1 MSPTAPTK
9 DVLVVGF
16 GAVGAVYAYILK
28 KSGLAQVTVV
38 ARSNYDA
45 INSQGL
51 TLRSKKYGEIVG
63 WKPDRLCKSVAD
75 ATDKSYSYVF
85 VTTKAIPELTR
96 TTDVLRPLLSSPYA
110 DSYPQPTYVV
120 VQNGLNVEKDLY
132 DALVKL
138 GKGAPSIVG
147 TALYILANSLGANI
161 VEHDSFDRLS
171 IGVYRNH
178 DYKTATNSP
187 EEAELLK
194 DLGNILSTGGTTL
207 TIVPEIQRVKFQKN
221 LWNVALSSLATLTG
235 YRLPAV
241 WRPPPVGPTVLA
253 YEPFVSPTTKHLIEE
268 HTLPSLKAIIDEV
281 VALGPL
287 YLVRFIF
294 SGKLTAD
301 TRPRYGFSQL
311 TRGHPSSYSDDFMA
325 LTKSQ
330 YENPLNTHTPS
341 MLLDAQKGLPIEV
354 EVIFG
359 EVVRLAREFN
369 APVPRVETLYGLL
382 LVTQNQ
388 ILRKIEASQS
398 P

>member
-281 VALGPL
+281 VALGH
-287 YLVRFIF
+287 VM
-294 SGKLTAD
+294 
-301 TRPRYGFSQL
+301 GFPNSQE
-311 TRGHPSSYSDDFMA
+311 GIPSSYSDDFMA